1 MPTLTLC
8 KASWK
13 TTDVGVVSGNT
24 GVNAQPVW
32 SQMQLLFGS
41 YGLAYAEM
49 AVFGCFFGSFFGV
62 FCHFFTR
69 WSKIKVLEPMDQV
82 GASLWMKFQ
91 EWRKKNYFFGMI
103 SSKNRPKGA
112 FLATYLT

>member
-1 MPTLTLC
+1 MLSQFGAKCSCNLGAMDLHMLKWPFL
-8 KASWK
+8 
-13 TTDVGVVSGNT
+13 GV
-24 GVNAQPVW
+24 
-32 SQMQLLFGS
+32 
-41 YGLAYAEM
+41 
-49 AVFGCFFGSFFGV
+49 FFCSFFGV